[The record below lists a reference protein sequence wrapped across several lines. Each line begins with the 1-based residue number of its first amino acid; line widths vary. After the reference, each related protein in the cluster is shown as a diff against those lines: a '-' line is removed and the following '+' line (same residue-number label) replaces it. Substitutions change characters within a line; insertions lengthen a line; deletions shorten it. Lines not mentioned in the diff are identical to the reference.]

1 MDIVSDLRAI
11 NATFTEML
19 IKSTPHNRIPSR
31 QINPNT
37 NLVYYLGLMSLK
49 MFKKL
54 HASSYYLT
62 DKDLLTNDKYYFLY
76 SLIIF
81 QKCWI
86 RSYL

>member
-54 HASSYYLT
+54 HASSYYFT
-62 DKDLLTNDKYYFLY
+62 IKIN
-76 SLIIF
+76 
-81 QKCWI
+81 
-86 RSYL
+86 

>member
-31 QINPNT
+31 QINPIT
-37 NLVYYLGLMSLK
+37 DLVDFLGLISLK

-54 HASSYYLT
+54 HASSYYFT
-62 DKDLLTNDKYYFLY
+62 TKIN
-76 SLIIF
+76 
-81 QKCWI
+81 
-86 RSYL
+86 

>member
-31 QINPNT
+31 QINPIT
-37 NLVYYLGLMSLK
+37 DLVDFLGLISLK

-54 HASSYYLT
+54 HASSYYFT
-62 DKDLLTNDKYYFLY
+62 IKIN
-76 SLIIF
+76 
-81 QKCWI
+81 
-86 RSYL
+86 

>member
-31 QINPNT
+31 QINPIT
-37 NLVYYLGLMSLK
+37 DLVDFLGLISLK

-54 HASSYYLT
+54 HASSF
-62 DKDLLTNDKYYFLY
+62 YFT
-76 SLIIF
+76 IKIN
-81 QKCWI
+81 
-86 RSYL
+86 